1 MLLDARCAAARRTEF
16 GRPERQAKVLLMTS
30 ASQKS
35 SDAVEWPPWA
45 RVTVSLLLFAHLFFV
60 FVALAANVAPSRL
73 QQRLL
78 ARFSFYTQLLNL
90 DLNFAPLYLTHA
102 SIDDVDHRLELLP
115 EGRNADVEGDWVVLP
130 DVGVRGSDRYERY
143 QRLARGVVFF
153 AARRSDRGSG
163 AGGRVELPQPARH
176 SAAASP
182 LSPTSASGLE
192 HDRAGTSAQRD
203 PNDPSYFRVAYD
215 ASFVVSRDGAVS
227 VVKLAEADELA
238 SPIAKDG
245 ARDASNP

>member
-1 MLLDARCAAARRTEF
+1 
-16 GRPERQAKVLLMTS
+16 MTS
-30 ASQKS
+30 ASHKS
-35 SDAVEWPPWA
+35 SGAVEWPPWA
-45 RVTVSLLLFAHLFFV
+45 RATVSLLLFAHLFFA

-90 DLNFAPLYLTHA
+90 DLNFTSLYFTHA

-115 EGRNADVEGDWVVLP
+115 EGRSPDVDGDWVVLP
-130 DVGVRGSDRYERY
+130 DVGVRGSDRYQRY
-143 QRLARGVVFF
+143 QRLARVVSFFSPQDEVTAALARAVGVNFLVQRGIRPQRLRC
-153 AARRSDRGSG
+153 RRHLLQDWN
-163 AGGRVELPQPARH
+163 VI
-176 SAAASP
+176 
-182 LSPTSASGLE
+182 
-192 HDRAGTSAQRD
+192 RAGTAAQRD

-215 ASFVVSRDGAVS
+215 ANFVVSRDGAVS

-245 ARDASNP
+245 ARNASNP